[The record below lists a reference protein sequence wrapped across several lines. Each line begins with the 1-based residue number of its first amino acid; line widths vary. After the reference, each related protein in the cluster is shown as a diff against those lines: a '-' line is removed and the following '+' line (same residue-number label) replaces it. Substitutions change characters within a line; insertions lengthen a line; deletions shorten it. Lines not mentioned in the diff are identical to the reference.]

1 MDKMDKI
8 EKKWRAI
15 KKKLIQVLIEVSMLL
30 IIIGIIPLPAGL
42 PFTYWGLSVAFGVV
56 QVIKMGL
63 TMQAYGK
70 NRDEMYDVLLA
81 TYRFQEEKPSIF
93 SNILGFIRQIIFVA
107 EIVCGMLRNGMWWK
121 VTSYLIIVSVLLYIV
136 LLIMLKAARQIA
148 GIYSEKE
155 AYILADWEVKFD
167 YEKEKGT
174 IYDGMNGKSYK
185 RNLKDVINWYYEQI

>member
-1 MDKMDKI
+1 MYKI
-8 EKKWRAI
+8 EKKWKAI
-15 KKKLIQVLIEVSMLL
+15 KKKLLQVLIEVFMLL
-30 IIIGIIPLPAGL
+30 IIIGIIPLSVGF
-42 PFTYWGLSVAFGVV
+42 PFTYWGLSMVLGVA

-63 TMQAYGK
+63 TLQAYGR
-70 NRDEMYDVLLA
+70 NQDEMYDVLLA
-81 TYRFQEEKPSIF
+81 AYRFQEEKPSIF

-107 EIVCGMLRNGMWWK
+107 EIVCGMLRDGMWWK
-121 VTSYLIIVSVLLYIV
+121 VTSCLIIVSMLLYIV

-155 AYILADWEVKFD
+155 AYILADWEAKFD

-174 IYDGMNGKSYK
+174 IYDGMDGKSYK